1 MSILVGNIRLPLGAA
16 DAEALE
22 AAAKKCGLS
31 MRELCGAHIYRASID
46 ARRGKITRVLSV
58 LLDLAE
64 TQREEAVV
72 ARVGKND
79 VRLKKPAQQPVPTGT
94 AHMEHRPIVV
104 GLGPGGLF
112 AAYVLAKNGYCPRVF
127 ERGQSMESRD
137 RAVTA
142 FFSGGAFD
150 PASNIQF
157 GEGGAGA
164 YSDGKLTTR
173 INDPMSEWVLR
184 TFVEHGA
191 PEEILYKA
199 KPHIGTDILK
209 RVVCSMREEISRL
222 GGEVYF
228 GCTLTGV
235 RSRNGALTAAVIDGQ
250 EIACDRLILAIGHS
264 ARDTFEHLLHSGVY
278 LEPKPFSVGARIEH
292 LQEDLNASLY
302 GKLAGHPALP
312 PAEYTLSHR
321 ENGRACY
328 SFCMCPGGQVVAAQS
343 EPHAIVTNG
352 MSYHARDG
360 RNANAAIVVSVNPSD
375 FPTSDALGGVAFQRE
390 IERRAFQLTGGYR
403 APCQTVG
410 DFFAGKPSR
419 KHGRV
424 APTYPIGVQYT
435 SLESVL
441 PDFVLAHMQ
450 IGLRQFGRKIRGFD
464 APDALLTAPETRT
477 SSPVRMTR
485 LDNRHSRQ
493 IAGLI
498 PCGEGAGYAGGIMS
512 AAVDGIGCAQEIL
525 QTFRPLEERRDEV
538 CSKQRQ

>member
-209 RVVCSMREEISRL
+209 RVVCSMREEI
-222 GGEVYF
+222 
-228 GCTLTGV
+228 
-235 RSRNGALTAAVIDGQ
+235 IQ
-250 EIACDRLILAIGHS
+250 I
-264 ARDTFEHLLHSGVY
+264 
-278 LEPKPFSVGARIEH
+278 
-292 LQEDLNASLY
+292 
-302 GKLAGHPALP
+302 
-312 PAEYTLSHR
+312 
-321 ENGRACY
+321 GRAH
-328 SFCMCPGGQVVAAQS
+328 V
-343 EPHAIVTNG
+343 
-352 MSYHARDG
+352 
-360 RNANAAIVVSVNPSD
+360 
-375 FPTSDALGGVAFQRE
+375 
-390 IERRAFQLTGGYR
+390 
-403 APCQTVG
+403 
-410 DFFAGKPSR
+410 
-419 KHGRV
+419 
-424 APTYPIGVQYT
+424 
-435 SLESVL
+435 
-441 PDFVLAHMQ
+441 
-450 IGLRQFGRKIRGFD
+450 
-464 APDALLTAPETRT
+464 
-477 SSPVRMTR
+477 
-485 LDNRHSRQ
+485 
-493 IAGLI
+493 
-498 PCGEGAGYAGGIMS
+498 
-512 AAVDGIGCAQEIL
+512 
-525 QTFRPLEERRDEV
+525 
-538 CSKQRQ
+538 

>member
-173 INDPMSEWVLR
+173 INDPLCEAVLSEL
-184 TFVEHGA
+184 TAHGA
-191 PEEILYKA
+191 PIDIQRNA
-199 KPHIGTDILK
+199 HPHVGTDLLK
-209 RVVCSMREEISRL
+209 NVVRSLRKEICDL
-222 GGEVYF
+222 GGEVF
-228 GCTLTGV
+228 FQTRVRDFRIQNHRITAVCTDTGEIP
-235 RSRNGALTAAVIDGQ
+235 AAHV
-250 EIACDRLILAIGHS
+250 ILATGHS
-264 ARDTFEHLLHSGVY
+264 ARDTFEALLRKEILLVPKSFAVGV
-278 LEPKPFSVGARIEH
+278 RIEH
-292 LQEDLNASLY
+292 KQSDID
-302 GKLAGHPALP
+302 
-312 PAEYTLSHR
+312 
-321 ENGRACY
+321 
-328 SFCMCPGGQVVAAQS
+328 AA
-343 EPHAIVTNG
+343 
-352 MSYHARDG
+352 M
-360 RNANAAIVVSVNPSD
+360 
-375 FPTSDALGGVAFQRE
+375 
-390 IERRAFQLTGGYR
+390 
-403 APCQTVG
+403 
-410 DFFAGKPSR
+410 
-419 KHGRV
+419 
-424 APTYPIGVQYT
+424 
-435 SLESVL
+435 
-441 PDFVLAHMQ
+441 
-450 IGLRQFGRKIRGFD
+450 FGR
-464 APDALLTAPETRT
+464 
-477 SSPVRMTR
+477 
-485 LDNRHSRQ
+485 
-493 IAGLI
+493 
-498 PCGEGAGYAGGIMS
+498 Y
-512 AAVDGIGCAQEIL
+512 
-525 QTFRPLEERRDEV
+525 
-538 CSKQRQ
+538 

>member
-58 LLDLAE
+58 LLDLA
-64 TQREEAVV
+64 QPQQEEAVV

-94 AHMEHRPIVV
+94 ARMEHRPIVV

-209 RVVCSMREEISRL
+209 RVVCSMREEIIRL
-222 GGEVYF
+222 GGEVHF

-235 RSRNGALTAAVIDGQ
+235 RSCNGVLTAAVIDGQ

-328 SFCMCPGGQVVAAQS
+328 SFCMCPGGQVVNASS
-343 EPHAIVTNG
+343 EEGMLVVNG
-352 MSYHARDG
+352 MSEYKRDKT
-360 RNANAAIVVSVNPSD
+360 NANSALVVPVRPED
-375 FPTSDALGGVAFQRE
+375 FDKSSPLGGMYFQRKYE
-390 IERRAFQLTGGYR
+390 KLAYSIGGGAAPVQLAKDFMLDRKSDSFEDVQPSFTGDTCFARLDECLPEFIVYGLKDGL
-403 APCQTVG
+403 V
-410 DFFAGKPSR
+410 DFDCKIKGFASCG
-419 KHGRV
+419 GIM
-424 APTYPIGVQYT
+424 TGV
-435 SLESVL
+435 E
-441 PDFVLAHMQ
+441 M
-450 IGLRQFGRKIRGFD
+450 
-464 APDALLTAPETRT
+464 RT
-477 SSPVRMTR
+477 SAPVRILRAENMQSINTE
-485 LDNRHSRQ
+485 
-493 IAGLI
+493 GLY
-498 PCGEGAGYAGGIMS
+498 PAGEGAGYAGGIVS
-512 AAVDGIGCAQEIL
+512 AAVDGIKCAMAVL
-525 QTFRPLEERRDEV
+525 NNGLN
-538 CSKQRQ
+538 S